1 MNESLDLTLVTQ
13 EVNNATPC
21 AELLV
26 VELGIATFSARHER
40 EALGCKVEERGN
52 ESAGRSELPSLTLRG
67 TALLAG
73 LGARCVFGLDFNHV
87 AKIPSEI

>member
-13 EVNNATPC
+13 EVNNSSPGAK
-21 AELLV
+21 LLV
-26 VELGIATFSARHER
+26 VELGVATFAARHER
-40 EALGCKVEERGN
+40 ETLGCKVKEGGN
-52 ESAGRSELPSLTLRG
+52 ESAGRAELTSLTFRG

-73 LGARCVFGLDFNHV
+73 LGVRCVFGLDFNHV